1 MFSNKKIN
9 PKLTELFIRGRKLK
23 ISVVFITQPHFTV
36 PKNIRLNSTCYFI
49 MKTPNKQKLQQIIFN
64 HSSDIGFSNFMN
76 FYKKMYCKTILLFNY

>member
-9 PKLTELFIRGRKLK
+9 PKLTELFIRDRKLK
-23 ISVVFITQPHFTV
+23 ISVVFITQPHFLV